1 MDVAISSF
9 AFGCSVAGQKPRFDA
24 FSLIQF
30 AREHGV
36 GAVQI
41 GDHLPLHEMPVGTL
55 ERLHDSARDCGV
67 RIEIGARGLT
77 ESNLSQYVDLC
88 VRLEAKMLRFVV
100 DQAGYEPA
108 PGHVV
113 SLLRD
118 ALPGL
123 RAAGVVL
130 GLENHDRF
138 PARVLRSLVEAV
150 GAPQV
155 GVCLDTAN
163 SFGAGEGLEHV
174 TALLAPVTVNLHVK
188 DVTIRRF
195 PHQQGFLI
203 EGCELGTGA
212 LPIRDTIAA
221 VQASGRCSTAVLEA
235 WTTPMTEYE
244 QTCRIEVERAARGLD
259 TLRRWLK

>member
-9 AFGCSVAGQKPRFDA
+9 AFGCSVAGQKPRFDV

-30 AREHGV
+30 ARRHGV
-36 GAVQI
+36 RVVQI
-41 GDHLPLHEMPVGTL
+41 GDHLPLHEMPVGAL
-55 ERLHDSARDCGV
+55 NRLRESARDSGV

-77 ESNLSQYVDLC
+77 ERHLSAYVDLC

-100 DQAGYEPA
+100 DQAGCEPA
-108 PGHVV
+108 PDHIV
-113 SLLRD
+113 SLLRN

-123 RAAGVVL
+123 HAAGVVL

-138 PARVLRSLVEAV
+138 PARVLRSLVDAV
-150 GAPQV
+150 DDPQV

-163 SFGAGEGLEHV
+163 SFGAGEGLEYV
-174 TALLAPVTVNLHVK
+174 TSILAPVTVNLHVK

-203 EGCELGTGA
+203 EGCELGTGV
-212 LPIRDTIAA
+212 LPIRETIAA
-221 VQASGRCSTAVLEA
+221 VRLPGRCPTAVLEA
-235 WTTPMTEYE
+235 WTTPMADHE